1 MTKRWKRWLVA
12 LLTFV
17 TSLLWLSHI
26 AQQNIAAHQGWTGR
40 RQGTTATPTLMMTT
54 PPDPTPTVTSAT
66 FLLPLVIHQP
76 PLALANGNFERGPVS
91 WQESS
96 QQHAA
101 LISARPEL
109 GGVAPHSGEW
119 AAWLGG
125 VENEVAVISQP
136 VTIMAQRAR
145 LHYWVH
151 ILSTETTCHD
161 DHFSLLV
168 NAQLVIDQFDLCA
181 AQSSDW
187 YERTVDLRPWLGQTI
202 TLSWQVVT
210 NGNGQTSN
218 LFLDDI
224 ALVAVE

>member
-1 MTKRWKRWLVA
+1 MTKRWKQWLVA

-40 RQGTTATPTLMMTT
+40 RQVATATPTLMMTT
-54 PPDPTPTVTSAT
+54 PPDPTPTATSVV

-76 PLALANGNFERGPVS
+76 PLALVNGNFERGPVG
-91 WQESS
+91 WQENSRQNS
-96 QQHAA
+96 A
-101 LISARPEL
+101 LISPRAGL

-125 VENEVAVISQP
+125 VENEVAVLSQR
-136 VTIMAQRAR
+136 VTIMAQRTR

-151 ILSTETTCHD
+151 ILSTETACHE
-161 DHFSLLV
+161 DHFTLMV
-168 NAQLVIDQFDLCA
+168 NEQSVVDQLTLCD

-224 ALVAVE
+224 ALVAAE